1 MVSDAFGHPWEN
13 HENQGGPLE
22 IAEGRICLEHPVN
35 SGAVGGNG
43 QNFQIKVQKIEFE
56 NFNLA

>member
-1 MVSDAFGHPWEN
+1 MLLDIPGEIMKIK
-13 HENQGGPLE
+13 GKPLE